1 MNSHFQLYWY
11 FTSFCLHFLHRSI
24 HWRGT
29 GEGAYNRTPR
39 KYKIFKNAIKPLNR
53 GPPILNLTTLAPLQN
68 LPKPLQVFTWGL
80 TTDVH
85 PWQSC
90 FSVVR
95 GRLKVHVMPKFS
107 ETPLNTDEDVENWL
121 KFYEMD
127 APFMNLSV
135 FVSRD
140 PVSVLKL
147 TLNLEKLLIYWKGK
161 IRLTV

>member
-1 MNSHFQLYWY
+1 
-11 FTSFCLHFLHRSI
+11 
-24 HWRGT
+24 
-29 GEGAYNRTPR
+29 
-39 KYKIFKNAIKPLNR
+39 
-53 GPPILNLTTLAPLQN
+53 
-68 LPKPLQVFTWGL
+68 
-80 TTDVH
+80 
-85 PWQSC
+85 
-90 FSVVR
+90 
-95 GRLKVHVMPKFS
+95 MPKFS